1 MIPLILKL
9 CAAFGGTIGFSILYN
24 IPKKHFLWAGLT
36 GTFGWLVYDWLNFF
50 IDSLFA
56 CFGAALF
63 IGIMSRILAIRKQC
77 PATIFS
83 IAGLFPLAPGTQIY
97 YTNYYLMTDNLS
109 RAMYQGI
116 STLKVAMAIVMG
128 IVVALSIPQTF
139 FIKLGNKKIQK
150 S

>member
-1 MIPLILKL
+1 MIQLILKL

-36 GTFGWLVYDWLNFF
+36 GTFGWLVYYLLNFF
-50 IDSLFA
+50 NDPLFSS
-56 CFGAALF
+56 FGAALF
-63 IGIMSRILAIRKQC
+63 IGIMARILAIRKQC

-97 YTNYYLMTDNLS
+97 YTNYYLMTNNLS

-116 STLKVAMAIVMG
+116 STLKIAMAIVMG
-128 IVVALSIPQTF
+128 IVVALSIPQSF
-139 FIKLGNKKIQK
+139 FMKMRKKKRHKL
-150 S
+150 